1 MKEVKMEKT
10 TLKRMLRRIFLS
22 GLLFIYVIALIP
34 PVLTMVSGEGSKAA
48 PLKAVEYNQ
57 KQLVMMAV
65 QGFIVP
71 PGFGDPPYEIDPQ
84 GKIHVLPGTGS
95 ITYNFRTGD
104 SAVNIAGDHVEP
116 AVSLYNPGRSGS
128 RSSSES
134 RGLNSL
140 SCIGNKVRV
149 LTGEAKGSEGRVI
162 GKHGGAEHV
171 MVDFPDDKVFAT
183 LAIGDTMRVYAVGV
197 GLELENIQGV
207 KAMNVSPHLL
217 EVLTKAGMGVTDKG
231 KLLLSVT
238 HRIPAKIMGSGLGRS
253 HVYRGDYD
261 IQLFDEKTVKEHN
274 LGALRFGD
282 IVAIIDADH
291 TYGRIYQEGAVSVGV
306 ISHSRSS
313 VAGHGPGVTTLF
325 TSREGKIEVV
335 IDRNANLAK
344 LLNIR

>member
-1 MKEVKMEKT
+1 MKKT
-10 TLKRMLRRIFLS
+10 PSKKTLRKIFLS
-22 GLLFIYVIALIP
+22 AFLLVLVTTLIP
-34 PVLTMVSGEGSKAA
+34 LIFAVTSGAEGKSAS
-48 PLKAVEYNQ
+48 LKPVEYNQ

-71 PGFGDPPYEIDPQ
+71 PGFSEPPYEIDPQ
-84 GKIHVLPGTGS
+84 GKIHVFPGIGS

-104 SAVNIAGDHVEP
+104 SAVHIAGDHVEP
-116 AVSLYNPGRSGS
+116 AVSLYNPGKSGG
-128 RSSSES
+128 RSSYES
-134 RGLNSL
+134 RGLNGL
-140 SCIGNKVRV
+140 SCIGNKVLV
-149 LTGEAKGSEGRVI
+149 LTGEAKGAEGRVI

-171 MVDFPDDKVFAT
+171 MVDFPGDDVLKK
-183 LAIGDTMRVYAVGV
+183 LAIGDKMRVYAIGV
-197 GLELENIQGV
+197 GMELKNIRGV
-207 KAMNVSPHLL
+207 KAINMSPHLL
-217 EVLTKAGMGVTDKG
+217 EALTKAGMGVTGKG
-231 KLLLSVT
+231 KLRISVT

-274 LGALRFGD
+274 LKKLRFGD

-313 VAGHGPGVTTLF
+313 VAGHGPGVTTLL
-325 TSREGKIEVV
+325 TSREGNIEVV
-335 IDRNANLAK
+335 IDPDANLAK

>member
-171 MVDFPDDKVFAT
+171 MVDFPDDKVFEK
-183 LAIGDTMRVYAVGV
+183 LAIGDKMRVYAVG
-197 GLELENIQGV
+197 
-207 KAMNVSPHLL
+207 

-231 KLLLSVT
+231 KLRLSVT

>member
-1 MKEVKMEKT
+1 MKKT
-10 TLKRMLRRIFLS
+10 SPKKTLRKIFLS
-22 GLLFIYVIALIP
+22 AFLLVLVTILIP
-34 PVLTMVSGEGSKAA
+34 LMFAVTSGAEGKSAS
-48 PLKAVEYNQ
+48 LKPVEYNQ

-71 PGFGDPPYEIDPQ
+71 PGFSEPPYEIDPQ
-84 GKIHVLPGTGS
+84 GKIHVFPGIGS

-104 SAVNIAGDHVEP
+104 SAVHIAGDHVEP
-116 AVSLYNPGRSGS
+116 AVSLYNPGKSGD
-128 RSSSES
+128 RSSYES
-134 RGLNSL
+134 RGLNGL
-140 SCIGNKVRV
+140 SCIGNKVLV
-149 LTGEAKGSEGRVI
+149 LTGEAKGAEGRVI

-171 MVDFPDDKVFAT
+171 MVDFPGDDVLKK
-183 LAIGDTMRVYAVGV
+183 LAIGDKMRVYAIGV
-197 GLELENIQGV
+197 GMELKNIRGV
-207 KAMNVSPHLL
+207 KAINMSPHLL
-217 EVLTKAGMGVTDKG
+217 EALTKAGMGVTGKG
-231 KLLLSVT
+231 KLRISVT

-274 LGALRFGD
+274 LKKLRFGD

-313 VAGHGPGVTTLF
+313 VAGHGPGVTTLL
-325 TSREGKIEVV
+325 TSREGNIEVV
-335 IDRNANLAK
+335 IDPDANLAK